1 MTFQTLAG
9 AYKDTVFRVA
19 LNALGNPADA
29 EDAVQE
35 VLLKLYLELERR
47 EFASPEHARN
57 WLIRVT
63 LNHCKNTKR
72 SFWRHR
78 TVPMEEWAAA
88 MPMEDREDNE
98 LLACVMT
105 LPPKYRTVLYLF
117 YYEEYSVQEIAHMLD
132 LKVSAVTTRLSRA
145 RKQLKFLWME
155 GEA

>member
-47 EFASPEHARN
+47 EFASPEHARS

-88 MPMEDREDNE
+88 MPMEEREA
-98 LLACVMT
+98 LLREMGQ
-105 LPPKYRTVLYLF
+105 LF
-117 YYEEYSVQEIAHMLD
+117 AQDVPDGDDDESETQ
-132 LKVSAVTTRLSRA
+132 
-145 RKQLKFLWME
+145 
-155 GEA
+155 